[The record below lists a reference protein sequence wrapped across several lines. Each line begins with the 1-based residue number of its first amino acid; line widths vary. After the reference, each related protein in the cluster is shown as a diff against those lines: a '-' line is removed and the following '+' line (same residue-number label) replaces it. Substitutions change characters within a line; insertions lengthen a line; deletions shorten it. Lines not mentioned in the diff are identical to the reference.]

1 MSEELYEATQI
12 VNASATE
19 FMELVIR
26 SISQYSGLCS
36 EIMHMI
42 IQPLVATLRTSI
54 DNENAAQQVILLNL
68 LKVILFENERLF
80 FSPGFL
86 QKEATREY
94 AESAKRLFE
103 DPDFFKIFTDGLM
116 NKQAFVRYHYIAFVQ
131 KLVPL
136 MQKVL
141 PALPL
146 AAHVGSLVDTFSAL
160 LEHADISAYEIQTRA
175 GKNLNIRDADDED
188 DELEQDDPS
197 EKKDPF
203 TRSLEINQENDIVQI
218 VEGFMQILD
227 HCLGIRRQDM
237 SEEERET

>member
-80 FSPGFL
+80 FSQGFL
-86 QKEATREY
+86 QKESTREY
-94 AESAKRLFE
+94 AESAQSLFE
-103 DPDFFKIFTDGLM
+103 DKEFFKNFTDGLM
-116 NKQAFVRYHYIAFVQ
+116 NKQAFVRYHYIAFV
-131 KLVPL
+131 
-136 MQKVL
+136 
-141 PALPL
+141 
-146 AAHVGSLVDTFSAL
+146 
-160 LEHADISAYEIQTRA
+160 
-175 GKNLNIRDADDED
+175 
-188 DELEQDDPS
+188 
-197 EKKDPF
+197 
-203 TRSLEINQENDIVQI
+203 
-218 VEGFMQILD
+218 
-227 HCLGIRRQDM
+227 
-237 SEEERET
+237 

>member
-80 FSPGFL
+80 FSPRFL
-86 QKEATREY
+86 QSEKEATREH
-94 AESAKRLFE
+94 AESARRLFE

-141 PALPL
+141 PA
-146 AAHVGSLVDTFSAL
+146 
-160 LEHADISAYEIQTRA
+160 
-175 GKNLNIRDADDED
+175 
-188 DELEQDDPS
+188 
-197 EKKDPF
+197 
-203 TRSLEINQENDIVQI
+203 
-218 VEGFMQILD
+218 
-227 HCLGIRRQDM
+227 
-237 SEEERET
+237 